1 MARTGNPASRRS
13 LHQKF
18 VLFSFHNDFFQILFD
33 DGHLVKVDPVWV
45 TSCVSHPMQIE
56 HCGLAGLL
64 LNYHCEKYKKWK
76 KVSKKSVTSVGVMCH
91 AAIFGE
97 SEASVKGMWIT
108 L

>member
-1 MARTGNPASRRS
+1 M
-13 LHQKF
+13 HQKF
-18 VLFSFHNDFFQILFD
+18 VFIFFSQCFFSESLFD

-64 LNYHCEKYKKWK
+64 LIIIVRNIRSGKKCQ
-76 KVSKKSVTSVGVMCH
+76 KSVTSVGVMCH

-97 SEASVKGMWIT
+97 SEASVNGMWIT